1 VLGIRVGVLVI
12 GCHRSKEVEGN
23 GKTGRRRDGET
34 GRRGI
39 ETLGTHVRPPSFHP
53 GRFALDSRHHSLTLQ
68 SSPLNP
74 NPKRVMPDILKYFH
88 EEPAL
93 LEPLTPDR
101 DPDARNRRDRGAR
114 RDEADGDLMP
124 IDDLLDTTE
133 AYRGY
138 LAGTSL
144 SRDTVGLTTLNRPSV
159 YVEPILT
166 TLGRSWWGRAR
177 QDGST
182 EALTEEAVREI
193 LREPRDTTVVV
204 TADAP
209 IAAER
214 ITAAAGTARRHA
226 LPALRDLLTDAAAV
240 LFPEPAHDGHDW
252 SFFAARPVRERFVA
266 ALRKHAEQ
274 ERAGASDS
282 STSAVRRFV
291 VPYQKARSESKF
303 YFETWQLTEPSLP
316 DYIVEV

>member
-1 VLGIRVGVLVI
+1 
-12 GCHRSKEVEGN
+12 
-23 GKTGRRRDGET
+23 
-34 GRRGI
+34 
-39 ETLGTHVRPPSFHP
+39 
-53 GRFALDSRHHSLTLQ
+53 
-68 SSPLNP
+68 
-74 NPKRVMPDILKYFH
+74 MPDILKYFH

-101 DPDARNRRDRGAR
+101 DPDARNRRGRGAHQ
-114 RDEADGDLMP
+114 DGDGDRMP
-124 IDDLLDTTE
+124 LDDLLDTTE

-144 SRDTVGLTTLNRPSV
+144 SRDTVGITTLNRSSV
-159 YVEPILT
+159 YVEPLLA
-166 TLGRSWWGRAR
+166 TLGGSWWGRA
-177 QDGST
+177 QKDGST
-182 EALTEEAVREI
+182 EALTGETVREI
-193 LREPRDTTVVV
+193 LREPGDTTVLV

-209 IAAER
+209 VAAER

-226 LPALRDLLTDAAAV
+226 LTALRDLLTDAGAV

-252 SFFAARPVRERFVA
+252 SFFAAHPVRDRFVR
-266 ALRKHAEQ
+266 ALRQDAEA
-274 ERAGASDS
+274 ERSA
-282 STSAVRRFV
+282 STSASPPVRRFV